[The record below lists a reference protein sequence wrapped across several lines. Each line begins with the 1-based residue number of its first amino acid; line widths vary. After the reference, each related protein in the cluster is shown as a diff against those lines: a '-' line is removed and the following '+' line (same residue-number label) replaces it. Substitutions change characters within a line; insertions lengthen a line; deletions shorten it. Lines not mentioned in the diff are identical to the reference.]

1 MKLPRRKFL
10 HLAAGVAALPAV
22 SRIARAQT
30 YPARPVRVMVGFA
43 AAGPTDISA
52 RVIGQWL
59 TDRLGQGFVIEN
71 RPGASSNLATE
82 AVVNAPPDGYT
93 LLVLGAPA
101 AINATLFDNL
111 KFNAIRDI
119 TPIAGIIRVPEV
131 MVVNPSVPAKTVAE
145 FIAYAKA
152 NRGKINMAASGAG
165 SVPSVAGELFKFM
178 TGVDLV
184 RVDYR
189 GGGLALVDLLAGQV
203 QVMFETTLA
212 TASYIRAGQLRA
224 LAVTSATRSAALP
237 DVPTMAESVPGY
249 EATAWYGL
257 AAPKGTPA
265 KIVDILN
272 KEVNAGLGDPTI
284 KDKLADLGGL
294 PMPMTPA
301 DFGKFIADET
311 EKWGKVIRAAGIKP
325 E

>member
-111 KFNAIRDI
+111 KFNVIRDI

>member
-111 KFNAIRDI
+111 KFNVIRDI

-257 AAPKGTPA
+257 VAPKGTPA